1 VVLEEV
7 VEKRAEEW
15 LLEHGYSRFEDG
27 TWSRDGHE
35 VDVVAALAEYV
46 EEVAASEEVDHSR
59 E

>member
-1 VVLEEV
+1 MVARARVLTLRGRLVV
-7 VEKRAEEW
+7 
-15 LLEHGYSRFEDG
+15 
-27 TWSRDGHE
+27 RDGHE